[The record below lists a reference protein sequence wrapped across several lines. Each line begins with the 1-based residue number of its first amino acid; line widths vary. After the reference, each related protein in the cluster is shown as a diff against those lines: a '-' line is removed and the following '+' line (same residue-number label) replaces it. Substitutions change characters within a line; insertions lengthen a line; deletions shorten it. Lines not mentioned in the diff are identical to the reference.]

1 MDSDFSYSQN
11 TQTQTQ
17 PQTQGTQQ
25 QSQLDSSAGFPSHL
39 WGKLHATS
47 SSPSSANLSLNGAH
61 QNSHHCSTRVEAV
74 ELPWSQLE
82 LTVGRGPSCGLRLT
96 HGKVSTKHAKL
107 WYDVE
112 DKNVKLMDTSTNGTF
127 VRDRRAITTHAE
139 GASCSLPPKVV
150 AGGLAVSR
158 FEPFERTFALAHP
171 GLLWLPAGGC
181 VGKDSVTVI
190 ENGDIIV
197 FGPANPEFV
206 DEYRF
211 VFRGPTQ
218 PGHVHRSDKPWP
230 VDESKERN
238 IYRSYEIREQLGKGS
253 FAIVWKGV
261 QRATGRTVA
270 IKVIEKA
277 RFMSNEKTMLMIARE
292 VDIMKALRHKYCVRY
307 YDHFEDDHRIWIV
320 LEYVDGGDLLE
331 YVMKHPQ
338 GMSVKETREIA
349 LMVCEAVAYLHSQG
363 VAHRDL
369 KPENLLMSKGVMP
382 VCKVTDFGLAKMVN
396 EGTMLRTMCGT
407 PTYLAPEVVL
417 GNDPGSGY
425 GSAVDAWSI
434 GVILYSCLTCQTPF
448 DDSEATPLPDR
459 MKHRM
464 VDWSWLVEDREID
477 PLAIDFLSKLLVQD
491 PTQRMTVQAALQH
504 PWLRTV
510 STLSS
515 QQLDVP
521 RDPSQQTRNGGNGD
535 SAPSAALEE
544 SHASIGVCYNTSDC
558 FVDSQGM
565 NNLRINGTRTDSP
578 QRPAASTINN
588 VEQGFPQLNGDED
601 KTTAPTEVCDRSI
614 DSNAVNRETTIA
626 LEVNLNQTT
635 IVPRAPTFFP
645 PSIPSKRKVLQSAWS
660 SSEDEKSGGDGSS
673 VISIDA
679 SSQLEHQSKHKGGI
693 VPSLMPSLHVP
704 GVRELNDME
713 PGDEAT
719 TVASSDVGDDHQAE
733 DEADGSSHM
742 AATHRRT
749 RGPTRNGANNMITTT
764 PNRKSKAANGSNG
777 ARRSAGRAA
786 DRASVEPNSPDSNV
800 NGVVTRRR
808 AAKMAKVA

>member
-25 QSQLDSSAGFPSHL
+25 HSQLDSSAGFPSHL
-39 WGKLHATS
+39 WGKLFPTS
-47 SSPSSANLSLNGAH
+47 SSPSGATLSPNGAH
-61 QNSHHCSTRVEAV
+61 QINHHSLGRVDVV
-74 ELPWSQLE
+74 ELPWSKLE

-112 DKNVKLMDTSTNGTF
+112 DNNVKLMDTSTNGTF
-127 VRDRRAITTHAE
+127 FDTARAGRAPHITIRKEHPRW
-139 GASCSLPPKVV
+139 LM
-150 AGGLAVSR
+150 
-158 FEPFERTFALAHP
+158 LAHS
-171 GLLWLPAGGC
+171 GQGC
-181 VGKDSVTVI
+181 DSRPVGKDSVTVI

-197 FGPANPEFV
+197 FGPANPDFV

-211 VFRGPTQ
+211 MFRGPIQ

-230 VDESKERN
+230 VDESKEPN

-292 VDIMKALRHKYCVRY
+292 VEIMKGLRHKYCVRY
-307 YDHFEDDHRIWIV
+307 YDHFEDEHRIWIV

-331 YVMKHPQ
+331 YVMKHP
-338 GMSVKETREIA
+338 GGLACLDGTLLAGVKETREIA

-369 KPENLLMSKGVMP
+369 KPENLLMSKGVIP
-382 VCKVTDFGLAKMVN
+382 VCKVTDFGLAKMVD

-459 MKHRM
+459 MKHRI
-464 VDWSWLVEDREID
+464 VDWSWLVEDRAID

-491 PTQRMTVQAALQH
+491 PKQRMTVQAALQH

-510 STLSS
+510 STHSS
-515 QQLDVP
+515 PQLDVP
-521 RDPSQQTRNGGNGD
+521 RDSTQQTRIDSNGT
-535 SAPSAALEE
+535 SVASSAALEE
-544 SHASIGVCYNTSDC
+544 SYASMGVCRNMSDS
-558 FVDSQGM
+558 FIDSQGM
-565 NNLRINGTRTDSP
+565 NNLRINGTRTSTP
-578 QRPAASTINN
+578 QRPTTATAHG
-588 VEQGFPQLNGDED
+588 VEHDAPQLNGDED
-601 KTTAPTEVCDRSI
+601 TTIAPTEIGDRSV
-614 DSNAVNRETTIA
+614 DSTDANFETTIA
-626 LEVNLNQTT
+626 LKVNSKRTT

-660 SSEDEKSGGDGSS
+660 SSEDEKSGGGGSS
-673 VISIDA
+673 VMSIDA
-679 SSQLEHQSKHKGGI
+679 PSRTEHPSKLQGDI
-693 VPSLMPSLHVP
+693 APPLMPSLHLP
-704 GVRELNDME
+704 GVRELNEVELGHD
-713 PGDEAT
+713 AT
-719 TVASSDVGDDHQAE
+719 GVASSDAGEEHPVE
-733 DEADGSSHM
+733 DEADASNHKSS
-742 AATHRRT
+742 TRRT
-749 RGPTRNGANNMITTT
+749 TRRSARRGSASIATTTTATT
-764 PNRKSKAANGSNG
+764 PNRKSKAANGNSG

-786 DRASVEPNSPDSNV
+786 NRASVEPSSADANIE
-800 NGVVTRRR
+800 GAVTRQR